1 MSKHDEMFSESATIY
16 RLNISFTIS
25 SEPWQNLKQISTF
38 GKRHLKLTKQRE

>member
-1 MSKHDEMFSESATIY
+1 MSKHDEMFFESATIY
-16 RLNISFTIS
+16 RFNTSFTIS